1 MVSLGSHQIEIQPN
15 WLYSYLICK
24 RQAWLI
30 SHGIEGF
37 QKNVYLD
44 LGRLVHEETYD
55 RYKHEQILLEGAKI
69 DVIYKGKHV
78 AVIGE
83 IKLSSRRIN
92 EAKMQLLYYCY
103 ILKQKGVEHTA
114 ELLIPKEK
122 KRIKVEL
129 DQNAESE
136 LQKKLVELS
145 EVINLPSPPH
155 AKRIPS
161 CGKCAYEEFCWG

>member
-1 MVSLGSHQIEIQPN
+1 MNPSGQQVEIQPN
-15 WLYSYLICK
+15 WLYSFLNCK

-44 LGRLVHEETYD
+44 LGRLVHEEAYD
-55 RYKHEQILLEGAKI
+55 RYKHEQIVLEGAKI
-69 DVIYKGKHV
+69 DVIYKGKQA

-83 IKLSSRRIN
+83 IKLSSRRMK

-103 ILKQKGVEHTA
+103 ILKRKGLEYTA

-129 DQNAESE
+129 DRDAEKEIEEKLSE
-136 LQKKLVELS
+136 LREIIKL
-145 EVINLPSPPH
+145 PTPP
-155 AKRIPS
+155 AAERTRS

>member
-1 MVSLGSHQIEIQPN
+1 MVITGEQRVEIQPN

-44 LGRLVHEETYD
+44 LGRLVHEEAYD
-55 RYKHEQILLEGAKI
+55 RYKHEQIVLEGAKI
-69 DVIYKGKHV
+69 DVIYKGKQA

-83 IKLSSRRIN
+83 IKLSSKRIK

-103 ILKQKGVEHTA
+103 ILKQKGVEYSA
-114 ELLIPKEK
+114 ELLIPREK

-129 DQNAESE
+129 DREAEAEIEQALDE
-136 LQKKLVELS
+136 LKEL
-145 EVINLPSPPH
+145 INLPVPPV
-155 AKRIPS
+155 AKRICS